1 MLHQVSGGSSIRQHY
16 YPALQRQWGNISG
29 PYILQTDMCTSFAK
43 GVADFN
49 AFMGREAIRLLFRGR
64 GPKDPVVTEGRA
76 GIQIPRGR
84 RVSADSGLGVA
95 FALAIL
101 LHCILLHCILHFD
114 ITSQLLEV
122 GVPPSHPRR
131 PLAGSVTTGQQS
143 TSGPTSSRS
152 SRRS

>member
-29 PYILQTDMCTSFAK
+29 PYLLQTDMCTSFAK

-84 RVSADSGLGVA
+84 RVSTDSGLGVA

-101 LHCILLHCILHFD
+101 LHCILHFD
-114 ITSQLLEV
+114 ITLQLLEV
-122 GVPPSHPRR
+122 GVPPTHPRR
-131 PLAGSVTTGQQS
+131 PLAGSATTGQRN
-143 TSGPTSSRS
+143 TYGRTSSRS
-152 SRRS
+152 CRRS

>member
-64 GPKDPVVTEGRA
+64 GQQCTLARFSFFSYACGAISYATHSFSPDFLP
-76 GIQIPRGR
+76 
-84 RVSADSGLGVA
+84 DFLGE
-95 FALAIL
+95 LRK
-101 LHCILLHCILHFD
+101 
-114 ITSQLLEV
+114 
-122 GVPPSHPRR
+122 PP
-131 PLAGSVTTGQQS
+131 A
-143 TSGPTSSRS
+143 
-152 SRRS
+152 